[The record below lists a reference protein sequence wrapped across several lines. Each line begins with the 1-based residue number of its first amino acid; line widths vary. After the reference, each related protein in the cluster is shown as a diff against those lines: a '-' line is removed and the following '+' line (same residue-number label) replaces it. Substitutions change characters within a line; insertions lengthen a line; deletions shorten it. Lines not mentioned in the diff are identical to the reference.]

1 MGKRPKFNLLLKSE
15 LHRAPLLSEN
25 IFQSRK
31 ILLWKLFSWTK
42 TTVNDKRKG
51 LLKHIT
57 DVIIV
62 WELSVPVPPAIVR
75 ESSPPKS
82 TQEIEQP
89 CLWGWTN

>member
-15 LHRAPLLSEN
+15 LHLSPL
-25 IFQSRK
+25 K
-31 ILLWKLFSWTK
+31 ISFK
-42 TTVNDKRKG
+42 TEKYCFGNSLMDTVNDKRKG

-62 WELSVPVPPAIVR
+62 WELSVPVPPTIVR

-82 TQEIEQP
+82 TQEIELP